1 MDWSKKIDKRRYVM
15 GTLLLLGVAIYMAKA
30 RFPDATYLLLVTIG
44 SALNQYLMFLIL
56 GKVLKQT
63 SKNQKLSPNQK
74 SMFWFQISLKF
85 ILLGTVFYVLIVYA
99 RHMVAQGLI
108 LYTFQ
113 LIILILSIKNIAD
126 SMKKGSRQ

>member
-1 MDWSKKIDKRRYVM
+1 M
-15 GTLLLLGVAIYMAKA
+15 GTMLLLGVAVYMAKA

-63 SKNQKLSPNQK
+63 SKNQKLTPNQK